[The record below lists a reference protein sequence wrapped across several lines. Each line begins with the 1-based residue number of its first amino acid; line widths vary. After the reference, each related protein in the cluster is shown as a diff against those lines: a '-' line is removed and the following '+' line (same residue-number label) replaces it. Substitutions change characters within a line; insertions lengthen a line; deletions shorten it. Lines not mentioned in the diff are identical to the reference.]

1 MSTNCDK
8 LVDSF
13 SPFYV
18 YRFLTEKECGYAS
31 LVLVCLWL
39 FLGRWIERYTSR
51 DFLRAML
58 EDVSFDDRANLS
70 FFQRLCQRSFQW
82 CQRTWDAVCPLFLQR
97 MVFVPQ
103 WNRRSSSDLM
113 NHVAFWRS
121 QNHREHRSAF
131 LAAAGRGSLLVE
143 SGNQSIDLGEESNG
157 RKLLIGMLVA
167 TGSFSVSSPHFSLN
181 LLTVFLCSIS
191 FGLSMSLESM
201 EVSRA
206 DVTFRTTGS
215 LIRPLSM
222 VTIVILSCLVGQLVG
237 CSGGFLFVVEFMFE
251 SMFLVLGGAG
261 TLSPGAT
268 ESWFTFFCLS
278 LTAFWGYLFGRVA
291 VLDGIRQKKRVVSS
305 IMLCLCIVATACLWL
320 LAVFGWNWDFPVSL
334 VILRPT
340 VDKDLRNGGRQFTSR
355 QLQ

>member
-1 MSTNCDK
+1 VATLHWCLSVFGSS
-8 LVDSF
+8 LVD
-13 SPFYV
+13 
-18 YRFLTEKECGYAS
+18 G
-31 LVLVCLWL
+31 
-39 FLGRWIERYTSR
+39 
-51 DFLRAML
+51 
-58 EDVSFDDRANLS
+58 
-70 FFQRLCQRSFQW
+70 
-82 CQRTWDAVCPLFLQR
+82 
-97 MVFVPQ
+97 
-103 WNRRSSSDLM
+103 SSDTLVVISFGQCWKM
-113 NHVAFWRS
+113 CRLTIVQISASFNDCANDPSNGVNEHGMQCALCSYSGWCLSLSGIVGVAAISHVAFWRS

-340 VDKDLRNGGRQFTSR
+340 VDKDLRNGGSQFTSR